1 MGEVTKTK
9 TEDRSKTASFIRGI
23 QKEYS
28 KISWTSGE
36 DVVKQT
42 SAVII
47 VSCITGL
54 IIAVLDACFSTV
66 LNGLMGLV
74 K

>member
-1 MGEVTKTK
+1 M
-9 TEDRSKTASFIRGI
+9 
-23 QKEYS
+23 
-28 KISWTSGE
+28 
-36 DVVKQT
+36 KQT

-54 IIAVLDACFSTV
+54 IIAGLDACFSTV

>member
-1 MGEVTKTK
+1 MDEVKKTK
-9 TEDRSKTASFIRGI
+9 MEDRSKAASFVRGI
-23 QKEYS
+23 KKEYS
-28 KISWTSGE
+28 RISWTCGE

-42 SAVII
+42 SAVIV

-54 IIAVLDACFSTV
+54 IIAGLDACFSTV

>member
-28 KISWTSGE
+28 KISWTSSE

-42 SAVII
+42 SAV
-47 VSCITGL
+47 
-54 IIAVLDACFSTV
+54 
-66 LNGLMGLV
+66 
-74 K
+74 